1 MCIRDRIIPKGVDQF
16 VVNVNVKVSNMFLGW
31 IIGLG
36 DGAKILEPESVVDEV
51 KQITERLKEQY
62 K

>member
-1 MCIRDRIIPKGVDQF
+1 MTENYDYSKRRGQF
-16 VVNVNVKVSNMFLGW
+16 VVNVNVKVSNMFL

-51 KQITERLKEQY
+51 KQITEKGTI
-62 K
+62 

>member
-1 MCIRDRIIPKGVDQF
+1 M
-16 VVNVNVKVSNMFLGW
+16 NLNVKVSNMFLGW
-31 IIGLG
+31 IIGIG